1 MENEKEEITL
11 NINNINKS
19 IKNSKLTL
27 NKDTEIKRKQ

>member
-11 NINNINKS
+11 NINNNKS
-19 IKNSKLTL
+19 IKNSELTL

>member
-19 IKNSKLTL
+19 IKNSGLTL

>member
-19 IKNSKLTL
+19 IKNSELTL